1 MKKSHII
8 ALLLIVAATVVII
21 NSTGDVST
29 YATFGQAEHAGRVKV
44 VGELAK
50 DKDIIYDPL
59 NNPNQFS
66 FFLKDEEGDI
76 KKVVLNKAKPQDF
89 ERSESIVVTGN
100 LKDELFV
107 ADEILMK
114 CPSKYKDQEISLKA
128 ENG

>member
-29 YATFGQAEHAGRVKV
+29 YATFDQAERSGRVKV

-66 FFLKDEEGDI
+66 FFLKDEEGDV

-100 LKDELFV
+100 LKDDLFV

>member
-29 YATFGQAEHAGRVKV
+29 YATFDQAERSGRVKV

-50 DKDIIYDPL
+50 DKDIVYDPL

-100 LKDELFV
+100 LKDDLFV